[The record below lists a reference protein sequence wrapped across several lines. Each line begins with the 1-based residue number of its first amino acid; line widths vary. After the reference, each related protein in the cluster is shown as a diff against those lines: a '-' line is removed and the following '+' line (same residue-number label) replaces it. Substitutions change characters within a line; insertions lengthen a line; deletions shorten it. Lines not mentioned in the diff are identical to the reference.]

1 MIRTLLLTSALTIG
15 MTSLAQA
22 QDTMDKDV
30 IENMMVTILTENP
43 EILITALQTINEQQ
57 EQARAELEARERRI
71 REIAANEDGA
81 PVFGNPD
88 GDITIVAF
96 TDYNCTSCKDANNVI
111 NSVVTEDGN
120 VRVVYRDL
128 PLMGENSMYSARA
141 ALAADMQGKYADF
154 HNALMNLE
162 GEANINSVLRVALD
176 TGVDLNAMAK
186 NIDSE
191 DVSEMVNS
199 TLSIYEEFN
208 MEGTPTFF
216 IGTTVASG
224 APSAA
229 VLREI
234 ISQEREK

>member
-1 MIRTLLLTSALTIG
+1 MIRTLLLTSAISLG
-15 MTSLAQA
+15 MASFAQA
-22 QDTMDKDV
+22 QDTYDKNTIQDL
-30 IENMMVTILTENP
+30 MVDILTENP

-71 REIAANEDGA
+71 REIAANESGA
-81 PVFGNPD
+81 PVFGNPE

-96 TDYNCTSCKDANNVI
+96 TDYNCASCKDANDVI

-120 VRVVYRDL
+120 IRVVYRDM
-128 PLMGENSMYSARA
+128 PVMGENSMYSAKA
-141 ALAADMQGKYADF
+141 ALAADMQGKYTEF

-191 DVSEMVNS
+191 AVGTMIDES
-199 TLSIYEEFN
+199 LSIYDEFS
-208 MEGTPTFF
+208 MEGAPTFF

-234 ISQEREK
+234 ISQERQK